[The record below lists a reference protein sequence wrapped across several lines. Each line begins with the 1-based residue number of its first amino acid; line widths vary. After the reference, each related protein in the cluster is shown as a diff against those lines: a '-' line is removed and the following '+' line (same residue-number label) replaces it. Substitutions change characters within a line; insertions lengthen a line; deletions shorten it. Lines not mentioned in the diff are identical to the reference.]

1 MAFITIENLNK
12 INFELTDYCNA
23 ACPMCSRHNW
33 DGSLKKDIVNK
44 NHTTLEFIK
53 ERVGVDVIRQLKHI
67 LSCGTY
73 GDAIMNPQCF
83 EIFDFFRS
91 NNDNKIELFTNG
103 GARNTQFWKDLASLD
118 VEVTFSI
125 DGLSDTN
132 HLYRRNVKWDKLS
145 ENVRAYLDNG
155 GTAIW
160 EFLIFKHNEHQIEE
174 ARALSKKLG
183 FKEFVPKHTGRWK
196 DYNDDGEYRDTNV
209 IQVDD
214 YKLEMP
220 DSQQQWQKVENAR
233 PLEFYKDKEKT
244 HQSIECKSCS
254 QNTYEI
260 YIRANGFVSPCC
272 WLGDI
277 SIHEAKKLIE
287 DFDLVSLHNTEL
299 KDILNG
305 HFFQRLSLGIA
316 DTQTKYSLMTCQGAC
331 GVN

>member
-33 DGSLKKDIVNK
+33 DGSLKNIVNK

-73 GDAIMNPQCF
+73 GDAIMNPQCL
-83 EIFDFFRS
+83 EIYEFFRS
-91 NNDNKIELFTNG
+91 NNDKKIELFTNG
-103 GARNTQFWKDLASLD
+103 GARNTQFWKDLASLNL
-118 VEVTFSI
+118 ELTFSI

-132 HLYRRNVKWDKLS
+132 HLYRRNVKWDKLL
-145 ENVRAYLDNG
+145 ENVRVFLGNG
-155 GTAIW
+155 GKAIW

-183 FKEFVPKHTGRWK
+183 FKAFVPKHTGRWK
-196 DYNDDGEYRDTNV
+196 DYDDDGEYRDTTV

-220 DSQQQWQKVENAR
+220 DSQQQWQKVKNAR
-233 PLEFYKDKEKT
+233 PLEYFKDKEET
-244 HQSIECKSCS
+244 RRSIECKSCS
-254 QNTYEI
+254 HNTYEI

-272 WLGDI
+272 WLGNVK
-277 SIHEAKKLIE
+277 IHEAKRLID
-287 DFDLVSLHNTEL
+287 DFDSVSLHHTEL
-299 KDILNG
+299 KDILTG
-305 HFFQRLSLGIA
+305 HFFKMLSVGIA
-316 DTQTKYSLMTCQGAC
+316 DTQSKHSLMTCLGAC